1 MTNKIDG
8 PGPGVQP
15 PAPGRPD
22 NTSQANRAEAAR
34 TDRKPRPQDSA
45 RVEVTDQALRMKRL
59 EDKIMSMPAVDEAR
73 VDAVRE
79 RLASGEYAPDRNKI
93 ADKLIRYEKDFE

>member
-15 PAPGRPD
+15 PAPGRPE
-22 NTSQANRAEAAR
+22 NSSQANRAGEAR
-34 TDRKPRPQDSA
+34 TQRKPAPQDSA

-59 EDKIMSMPAVDEAR
+59 EEKIMAMPSIDQAR
-73 VDAVRE
+73 VDSVRE
-79 RLASGEYAPDRNKI
+79 RLASGEFAPDRERI
-93 ADKLIRYEKDFE
+93 ADKLINYEKDFE